1 MTPQSFEEF
10 KLAIDD
16 AQDYDTVCNLIFLSS
31 MAQTLSQKEFFEISN
46 YAENKIFQNFAYELE
61 LAEKNTFPFG

>member
-31 MAQTLSQKEFFEISN
+31 MAQTLSQKEFFGISN
-46 YAENKIFQNFAYELE
+46 YAENKIFRILLMN
-61 LAEKNTFPFG
+61 